1 GGITGMIVLLPFTFG
16 MEPAAALAM
25 LLGILAVGQTSDTI
39 ASVMLGIP
47 GSVAAQATILDGH
60 PMAKKGLAQTALGAA
75 FTVSAAGGVVG
86 ALVMAASLP
95 ILIWLVLAFGSPEFF
110 VLALVGLFMVG
121 AVSGNAISKGVA
133 AAAVGLLLSQVG
145 YPVTSSTPRYWFGYD
160 FLLDGLPLVPVV
172 IGLFGI
178 PEMMALAGRGTSIAQ
193 KGENVDNAQGD
204 SIMAGVR
211 EAFKHRWIAL
221 RCSIL
226 GTYIGILPGLGAS
239 VVDWLAYGHVVQ
251 SSKDKENFGK
261 GDIRGV
267 IAPEAANN
275 AVLGGSLIPTISF
288 GIPGSGAMAIF
299 LGALT

>member
-1 GGITGMIVLLPFTFG
+1 
-16 MEPAAALAM
+16 
-25 LLGILAVGQTSDTI
+25 
-39 ASVMLGIP
+39 
-47 GSVAAQATILDGH
+47 
-60 PMAKKGLAQTALGAA
+60 
-75 FTVSAAGGVVG
+75 VVG

-178 PEMMALAGRGTSIAQ
+178 PEMMALAGRGTSIA
-193 KGENVDNAQGD
+193 NVDGNVGKAEGD

-211 EAFKHRWIAL
+211 EAIKHRWIAL
-221 RCSIL
+221 RCSML
-226 GTYIGILPGLGAS
+226 GTYIGILAGQGAS
-239 VVDWLAYGHVVQ
+239 VVDWPAYGHRGQ
-251 SSKDKENFGK
+251 ASTDKEQCGK
-261 GDIRGV
+261 G
-267 IAPEAANN
+267 A
-275 AVLGGSLIPTISF
+275 
-288 GIPGSGAMAIF
+288 
-299 LGALT
+299 